1 MESLQTFPL
10 LVDTSRITLRLNHN
24 EFEQLCQDNPEL
36 RLELSA
42 TGELIAMTPA
52 ALESSGKNF
61 DLAAQVAYWN
71 LKTKQGRGF
80 DSSGGFTLPS
90 GAVKSPDVTWIQNSK
105 LANLSFDVTFP
116 IVVPDFVIELRSK
129 TDNLKTLQAKML
141 EYQANGVRLGW
152 LINPKN
158 NEVEIYRLGQ
168 EVEVLQS
175 PRTLSGEDVLAGFIL
190 DLSSIFDFPNLEDK
204 SKQ

>member
-52 ALESSGKNF
+52 ALESSGKNG
-61 DLAAQVAYWN
+61 DLFGQIWYWN
-71 LKTKQGRGF
+71 LKTKQGKIF

-175 PRTLSGEDVLAGFIL
+175 PGTLSGEDVLAGFIL

>member
-152 LINPKN
+152 LINPQN

-190 DLSSIFDFPNLEDK
+190 DLSSIFDFPNLENK